1 MKKQN
6 DILVLTKKQIKRLFQ
21 AHFPHLIAL
30 ARNSANVESFRS
42 DLNQYIAQHPNQNS
56 KAAATL
62 KALISYD
69 GKTVYELS
77 NERNFDIKT
86 ITLFREWLRDEVNNT
101 INTDF
106 VLELYNQFELLDNPK
121 IQKPAEKKTINWMKK
136 WKSGLSPGIVHAR
149 EENKERIIKLLMAK
163 IENRQSKNS
172 KYVFPPDS
180 TYMAKYNLVEKW
192 WNDHRFHLAMAA
204 RTPAEVN
211 MMLNNSLSPETMS
224 LLKEAKKKGI
234 PTFATPYYLSLL
246 NVSDKGYNDLAIRSY
261 VLYSKELV
269 NTFGNIVAWER
280 EDKVEPGV
288 PNAAGWLLPNSHNI
302 HRRYPDVAILIPDS
316 VGRACGGLCAS
327 CQRMYDFQNKHLNFD
342 LDELKPHETWDKK
355 LRSLM
360 KYFEDDTQLRDI
372 LITGGDA
379 LMSQNKTLRNLL
391 DAVYRMA
398 LKKIK
403 ANKERPDGEKY
414 AEMQRIRLGSR
425 LPVYLP
431 MRIDD
436 ELLDILREFKEKA
449 SKIGFKQ
456 FIIQTHFES
465 PLEIT
470 LEAKRAIKKILST
483 GWSITNQLVFTVAAS
498 RRGHTAQLRRKLNKL
513 GVISYYTFTVK
524 GFNENYAVFAPNC
537 RSIQEQE
544 EEKAIGLLSKNRKL
558 LFVNSLKKG
567 IISTKM

>member
-1 MKKQN
+1 
-6 DILVLTKKQIKRLFQ
+6 
-21 AHFPHLIAL
+21 
-30 ARNSANVESFRS
+30 
-42 DLNQYIAQHPNQNS
+42 
-56 KAAATL
+56 
-62 KALISYD
+62 
-69 GKTVYELS
+69 
-77 NERNFDIKT
+77 
-86 ITLFREWLRDEVNNT
+86 
-101 INTDF
+101 
-106 VLELYNQFELLDNPK
+106 
-121 IQKPAEKKTINWMKK
+121 
-136 WKSGLSPGIVHAR
+136 
-149 EENKERIIKLLMAK
+149 
-163 IENRQSKNS
+163 
-172 KYVFPPDS
+172 
-180 TYMAKYNLVEKW
+180 
-192 WNDHRFHLAMAA
+192 
-204 RTPAEVN
+204 
-211 MMLNNSLSPETMS
+211 
-224 LLKEAKKKGI
+224 
-234 PTFATPYYLSLL
+234 
-246 NVSDKGYNDLAIRSY
+246 
-261 VLYSKELV
+261 
-269 NTFGNIVAWER
+269 
-280 EDKVEPGV
+280 
-288 PNAAGWLLPNSHNI
+288 
-302 HRRYPDVAILIPDS
+302 
-316 VGRACGGLCAS
+316 
-327 CQRMYDFQNKHLNFD
+327 MYDFQNQHLNFD
-342 LDELKPHETWDKK
+342 LDDLKPHETWDKK

-544 EEKAIGLLSKNRKL
+544 EEKAIGLLSKKQEIALCELFEKGNNIYKDVKIFMKEHDLPFLATDRNVLNLPGIGKSMTYEMIGLTPQGKRVLRFEHDKNRKHSP
-558 LFVNSLKKG
+558 VMEKMKHVYIVENKSVAAYMKQLKDIGENPNDYASIWSYTTGK
-567 IISTKM
+567 TEPRFAMYEYPEYDFDVTAELTNFKM